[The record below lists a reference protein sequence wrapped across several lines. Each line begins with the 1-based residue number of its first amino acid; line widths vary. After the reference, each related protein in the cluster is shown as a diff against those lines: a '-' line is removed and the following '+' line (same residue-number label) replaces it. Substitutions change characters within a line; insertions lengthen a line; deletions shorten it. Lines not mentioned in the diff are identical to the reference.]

1 MSVMTDFQAALD
13 KFTTAC
19 TNATTNKV
27 QQAAQA
33 DNADKIGSQAPADLN
48 ASALTYANNHIQST
62 SNPHGLTAAQAGTY
76 DQPTIQNL
84 ANAQLPNGI
93 LPISSF
99 GAPGATSVPFTVDT
113 STPGQAIFTL
123 AAGVPLVMLGR
134 TFTLGVLTTALQGGY
149 IDRTVNV
156 YIQFQSGTPKLTVS
170 PYSTV
175 ESPDTMM
182 IGTVTFDS
190 SGNVTAKTVGPVIRL
205 GNYRISTTAG
215 PWSIP
220 VSTGTPDAPA
230 TLAWK

>member
-19 TNATTNKV
+19 ANATTNKV

-99 GAPGATSVPFTVDT
+99 GAPGATSIPLTVDT

-134 TFTLGVLTTALQGGY
+134 TFTLGQLTTTLQDG
-149 IDRTVNV
+149 IDRSVYV
-156 YIQFQSGTPKLTVS
+156 YIQFQSGAPRLTVFTD
-170 PYSTV
+170 PTV
-175 ESPDTMM
+175 ESPDTML

-190 SGNVTAKTVGPVIRL
+190 SGNVTANTVGPVIRL